1 MNRSLISAAIFLG
14 CALIVTGC
22 SAAGTSGPRSQA
34 DQSISEPPAQPNVS
48 PEPVDPRMAVAK
60 CSPRSYAEGEKVIT
74 EQIKEFNLGRF
85 KEAREYASVQFRE
98 AVTLKDF
105 RAIIKDDYSF
115 LLKSPELSF
124 NGCIERNEVLYLQVA
139 VTIQKVTVLT
149 YRLVR
154 DQEGLAIDGATI
166 TARSADV
173 EV

>member
-1 MNRSLISAAIFLG
+1 M
-14 CALIVTGC
+14 
-22 SAAGTSGPRSQA
+22 
-34 DQSISEPPAQPNVS
+34 
-48 PEPVDPRMAVAK
+48 
-60 CSPRSYAEGEKVIT
+60 IT

-154 DQEGLAIDGATI
+154 DQEGLAIDGASI